1 MKKNILVTG
10 GLGYIGSHTCI
21 ELISSGYNPV
31 IIDDLSNCKQS
42 VHTRLQTITQKNDIP
57 FIQGNV
63 SDESIVNDIF
73 ETYSPY
79 AVMHF
84 AGSKAVGESVEQP
97 LKYYRNNIESTL
109 ALLQA
114 MQTYNVKN
122 FIFSSSATVY
132 GTENTPPL
140 TENMI
145 TGNVTNPYG
154 RTKYIIEEILK
165 DLQISDDKLSII
177 ILRYFNPVGAD
188 ASGMIGE
195 DPNGIPNNLMPYI
208 SKVASGELPELK
220 IFGNDYPTPDGT
232 GVRDYIHV
240 TDLARGHVAS
250 LEKKGDEPGLHIY
263 NLGTGKGFSV
273 MDVLKSYEEVS
284 GRNIPYSIAKRR
296 EGDLAESYADVQ
308 KAKNEL
314 DWTASKNIQDMV
326 ADSWNWIK
334 SGNND

>member
-165 DLQISDDKLSII
+165 DLQISDDKLSVI